1 MSSRHVASSTV
12 APVGIGALP
21 NVLSL
26 FRVACVPLVIALLVA
41 PTPTTRRV
49 AAFLFLAASITD
61 YLDGYLARRRG
72 IVSTLG
78 QFLDPLADKLLV
90 AAVLVML
97 VALPAGPRVP
107 AWIAAVI
114 IARELAVT
122 GLRAIAM
129 QRGVAVPADELGK
142 YKMLTQI
149 FALQGLL
156 LAERIPI
163 PFVGI
168 EVDFFAAGMRFL
180 WVALVLSVWSGLD
193 YHWKVLRRI
202 DLG

>member
-1 MSSRHVASSTV
+1 M
-12 APVGIGALP
+12 P
-21 NVLSL
+21 NVLSF
-26 FRVACVPLVIALLVA
+26 FRIVCVPLVIGLLVA
-41 PTPTTRRV
+41 PTTTTRRL
-49 AAFLFLAASITD
+49 AALLFLAASITD

-97 VALPAGPRVP
+97 VAAPDGYRVP
-107 AWIAAVI
+107 AWIVAVI

-129 QRGVAVPADELGK
+129 QRGLAVPADELGK

-156 LAERIPI
+156 LAETVRVPLLG
-163 PFVGI
+163 V
-168 EVDFFAAGMRFL
+168 EVDFYAAGMRFL

-202 DLG
+202 DLS

>member
-1 MSSRHVASSTV
+1 VV
-12 APVGIGALP
+12 
-21 NVLSL
+21 
-26 FRVACVPLVIALLVA
+26 ALLTA
-41 PTPTTRRV
+41 PTVTSRRM
-49 AAFLFLAASITD
+49 AALLFLAASITD

-97 VALPAGPRVP
+97 VAIPVEPRVP
-107 AWIAAVI
+107 AWIAALI

-122 GLRAIAM
+122 GLRAIASQKGM
-129 QRGVAVPADELGK
+129 TLPAEELGK

-156 LAERIPI
+156 LAERVRIPV
-163 PFVGI
+163 VGI

-180 WVALVLSVWSGLD
+180 WVALVLSLWSGVD
-193 YHWKVLRRI
+193 YHVKVLRRI
-202 DLG
+202 DLR

>member
-1 MSSRHVASSTV
+1 MAGAGV
-12 APVGIGALP
+12 GALP

-26 FRVACVPLVIALLVA
+26 FRIACVPLVIALLIE
-41 PTPTTRRV
+41 PTPASRR
-49 AAFLFLAASITD
+49 AAALLFLAASITD
-61 YLDGYLARRRG
+61 YFDGYLARRRG

-97 VALPAGPRVP
+97 VALPGADRVP
-107 AWIAAVI
+107 AWIAALI

-122 GLRAIAM
+122 GLRAIAS
-129 QRGVAVPADELGK
+129 QKGLTLPAEELGK

-156 LAERIPI
+156 LGERVVLPRLG
-163 PFVGI
+163 V

-180 WVALVLSVWSGLD
+180 WVALVLSVWSGID
-193 YHWKVLRRI
+193 YHVKVLRRI
-202 DLG
+202 DLR

>member
-1 MSSRHVASSTV
+1 
-12 APVGIGALP
+12 VGLGALP

-26 FRVACVPLVIALLVA
+26 FRIACVPLVVFLLTA
-41 PTPTTRRV
+41 PTQTSRRV
-49 AAFLFLAASITD
+49 AAVLFLAASITD
-61 YLDGYLARRRG
+61 YFDGYLARRRG

-90 AAVLVML
+90 ATVLVML
-97 VALPAGPRVP
+97 VALPTEPRVP
-107 AWIAAVI
+107 AWIAALI

-129 QRGVAVPADELGK
+129 QRGITLPADELGK

-156 LAERIPI
+156 LAERIPL

-168 EVDFFAAGMRFL
+168 EIDFFAAGMRFL
-180 WVALVLSVWSGLD
+180 WLALVLSLWSGID
-193 YHWKVLRRI
+193 YHWKVLRRL

>member
-1 MSSRHVASSTV
+1 MSSRPVASSAV
-12 APVGIGALP
+12 PSVGIGALP

-26 FRVACVPLVIALLVA
+26 FRIACVPLVIALLVA
-41 PTPTTRRV
+41 PTPTTRRI
-49 AAFLFLAASITD
+49 AALLFLAASITD

-72 IVSTLG
+72 IVTTLG

-90 AAVLVML
+90 ATVLVML
-97 VALPAGPRVP
+97 VAAPDGRSVP

-129 QRGVAVPADELGK
+129 QRGIAVPADELGK

-149 FALQGLL
+149 FALQALL

-163 PFVGI
+163 PFLGI
-168 EVDFFAAGMRFL
+168 EVDAFAAGMRFL

-202 DLG
+202 DLS

>member
-1 MSSRHVASSTV
+1 MSSRPVASSAV
-12 APVGIGALP
+12 PSVGIGALP

-26 FRVACVPLVIALLVA
+26 FRIACVPLVIGLLA
-41 PTPTTRRV
+41 SPTPATRRI
-49 AAFLFLAASITD
+49 AALLFLAASITD

-97 VALPAGPRVP
+97 VASPDGPRVP

-129 QRGVAVPADELGK
+129 QRGIAVPADELGK

-149 FALQGLL
+149 FALQALL
-156 LAERIPI
+156 LSERISI
-163 PFVGI
+163 PPLGI
-168 EVDFFAAGMRFL
+168 EVDAWAAGMRFL

-202 DLG
+202 DLS

>member
-1 MSSRHVASSTV
+1 MSSRPVASQAV
-12 APVGIGALP
+12 ATVGIGTLP

-26 FRVACVPLVIALLVA
+26 FRIACVPLVIALLVS
-41 PTPTTRRV
+41 PTTATRRI
-49 AAFLFLAASITD
+49 AAVLFLAASITD

-97 VALPAGPRVP
+97 VAVPDGPRVP

-129 QRGVAVPADELGK
+129 QKGIAVPADELGK
-142 YKMLTQI
+142 YKMIAQI
-149 FALQGLL
+149 FALQALL
-156 LAERIPI
+156 VAERIPI
-163 PFVGI
+163 PLLGI
-168 EVDFFAAGMRFL
+168 DVDMWAAGVRFL

-202 DLG
+202 DLS

>member
-1 MSSRHVASSTV
+1 MSARPVAS
-12 APVGIGALP
+12 PVVVSVGLGALP

-26 FRVACVPLVIALLVA
+26 FRVACVPLVIGLLVA
-41 PTPTTRRV
+41 PTPTTRRI
-49 AAFLFLAASITD
+49 AALLFLAASVTD
-61 YLDGYLARRRG
+61 YFDGYLARRRG

-90 AAVLVML
+90 ATVLVML
-97 VALPAGPRVP
+97 VALPTEPRVP
-107 AWIAAVI
+107 AWVAAVI

-129 QRGVAVPADELGK
+129 QKGIAVPADELGK

-156 LAERIPI
+156 LGERVALPLI
-163 PFVGI
+163 GI

-180 WVALVLSVWSGLD
+180 WVALALSVWSGID
-193 YHWKVLRRI
+193 YHWKVLRRL
-202 DLG
+202 DWR